1 MQQDH
6 IKKMHYDKLKKYYSK
21 QKNEQEQEHHIHKP
35 IPVRPMVIQ
44 TYSMESIWPE
54 YVKDRS
60 EAPEKLKA
68 PVPYYIKTDHHHH
81 EMHSKGSPPPGAPKA
96 AYTMRDD
103 LSPIRKAIDEYIEK
117 HIKEGDIHAV
127 HNLGRMLLDR
137 VSHIL

>member
-6 IKKMHYDKLKKYYSK
+6 NSK
-21 QKNEQEQEHHIHKP
+21 THKQTKQNHIHKP
-35 IPVRPMVIQ
+35 VAVRPMVIQ

-54 YVKDRS
+54 YVEERP
-60 EAPEKLKA
+60 AA
-68 PVPYYIKTDHHHH
+68 PVPYHIKTDHHHH
-81 EMHSKGSPPPGAPKA
+81 EMHSHGSPVPHAPKA
-96 AYTMRDD
+96 TYTFRDD
-103 LSPIRKAIDEYIEK
+103 LTPIRKAIDEYIEK

>member
-1 MQQDH
+1 MQNN
-6 IKKMHYDKLKKYYSK
+6 DKDAKHNY
-21 QKNEQEQEHHIHKP
+21 EHHGHHGQNEHHGHYEHYIHKP
-35 IPVRPMVIQ
+35 KAVRPMVIQ

-54 YVKDRS
+54 VEVNTQPS
-60 EAPEKLKA
+60 
-68 PVPYYIKTDHHHH
+68 PVPYNIKTDNHHN
-81 EMHSKGSPPPGAPKA
+81 MYQSCSPPPCAPKA
-96 AYTMRDD
+96 AYTFRDD